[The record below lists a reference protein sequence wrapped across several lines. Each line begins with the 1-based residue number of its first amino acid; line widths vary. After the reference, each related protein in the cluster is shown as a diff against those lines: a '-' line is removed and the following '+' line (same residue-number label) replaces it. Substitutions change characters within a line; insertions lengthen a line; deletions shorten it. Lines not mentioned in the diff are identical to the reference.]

1 MILTIGLIAIHYF
14 SDKIALNL
22 LNLKKH
28 CCNLFSKRY
37 IMFVFVWILVIRV
50 TVIIIHCFNQ
60 SNYRQLNLFT
70 PLQTTRTRDNSISSS
85 QFVWKKNAHNYSDS
99 QLFRLTIIIIPLLQ
113 LCWNFPRQAFIGNL
127 LVAKILEKKIMISFF
142 SPIY

>member
-1 MILTIGLIAIHYF
+1 MIWQSAFLGIIVFGVCINTVCQTVYSFLHISKALIIFLLNTTTTTTITSKMVKSFLIKPYQPQDEESIISLHDLDYWFAIHYF

-50 TVIIIHCFNQ
+50 TVIIILCFNQ
-60 SNYRQLNLFT
+60 SN
-70 PLQTTRTRDNSISSS
+70 
-85 QFVWKKNAHNYSDS
+85 
-99 QLFRLTIIIIPLLQ
+99 
-113 LCWNFPRQAFIGNL
+113 
-127 LVAKILEKKIMISFF
+127 
-142 SPIY
+142 